1 MLVQLREWVDHV
13 QVNDQQTKPQ
23 SLNIK
28 ISFHGNCL
36 IKKPLDQNSW
46 PFLLHFTFSHQR
58 TFLHFTLK
66 VSTSTPG
73 QSARQKRRSCLFH
86 RRHFPSPCLILAA
99 GCVTSALAALG
110 ARCPV
115 RACTRTRARG
125 QLRSRIR
132 RSRRRR
138 RAGRGLRRR
147 RWKPAERAAQP
158 VKQSSKSQSL
168 KVVSKLETRCVSAA
182 QPVKQ
187 TELL

>member
-73 QSARQKRRSCLFH
+73 QSAGQKRRSCLFH
-86 RRHFPSPCLILAA
+86 RRHFSSPCLILAA

-158 VKQSSKSQSL
+158 VKLSSKSQSCL
-168 KVVSKLETRCVSAA
+168 KVRNQLRPLPNLSNRSSPSESL
-182 QPVKQ
+182 
-187 TELL
+187 

>member
-1 MLVQLREWVDHV
+1 MCRSMISKPSRHLSISILPRELSDQEASGSEQLIVKLVTPPQLH
-13 QVNDQQTKPQ
+13 
-23 SLNIK
+23 
-28 ISFHGNCL
+28 
-36 IKKPLDQNSW
+36 
-46 PFLLHFTFSHQR
+46 TFPPKN
-58 TFLHFTLK
+58 FLHFTLK

-73 QSARQKRRSCLFH
+73 QSAGQKRRSCLFH
-86 RRHFPSPCLILAA
+86 RRHFSSPCLILAA

-158 VKQSSKSQSL
+158 VKLSSKSQSCL
-168 KVVSKLETRCVSAA
+168 KVRNQVCVCR
-182 QPVKQ
+182 PTCQ
-187 TELL
+187 TD